1 MKHADHKMPKHMMK
15 PPKEMGGRRKGGGKG
30 GRKGK

>member
-1 MKHADHKMPKHMMK
+1 MKHGMHKMPKHMMK